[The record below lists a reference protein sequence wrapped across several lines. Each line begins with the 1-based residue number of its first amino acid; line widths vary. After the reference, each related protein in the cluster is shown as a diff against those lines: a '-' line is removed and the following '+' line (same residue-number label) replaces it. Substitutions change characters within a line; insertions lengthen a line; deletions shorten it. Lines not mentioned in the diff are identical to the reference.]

1 MQFKLTKPRP
11 SPPHSLLSCLACA
24 AATAAST
31 LPSVSGFAC
40 RCQALKLNTFL
51 WLIRSVERGKQKS
64 FCYFCCY
71 CCVKRFSVAYFCAP
85 GRSSCGF
92 SRILLSHPPPP
103 PLIFLRLHNFQRIFA
118 GFYFAWFTL
127 IFQPPSPDVLPSSL
141 SLLFTSNV
149 THSSSRLSL
158 SLTLFACLSVCV
170 CVRVQVYASC
180 FARFCSFI
188 THLTHKSNM
197 CKCFH
202 FICTL
207 IHIKYFRCL
216 LCIAH
221 EASTRNRGKSSS
233 SSSNI
238 TRAELSSRRSFSF
251 LFVRVNEV
259 EKRVKYATNS
269 SRWLPCNTHSTSSLR
284 HFTLTSPTHL
294 SSCFSYY
301 IQFGF
306 ASSPIFVFG
315 CLPIPFDECLTLWR
329 GLSFYFVWILLA

>member
-1 MQFKLTKPRP
+1 MAYTQRGAWETEI
-11 SPPHSLLSCLACA
+11 LLLFLLLLLCKALFCCILLCA
-24 AATAAST
+24 
-31 LPSVSGFAC
+31 G
-40 RCQALKLNTFL
+40 ALKL
-51 WLIRSVERGKQKS
+51 WL
-64 FCYFCCY
+64 F
-71 CCVKRFSVAYFCAP
+71 
-85 GRSSCGF
+85 
-92 SRILLSHPPPP
+92 SHPFVTSPH
-103 PLIFLRLHNFQRIFA
+103 PLISFRLHNFQRIFA

-207 IHIKYFRCL
+207 KHIKYFRCL

-221 EASTRNRGKSSS
+221 EASTRNRGKS

-284 HFTLTSPTHL
+284 HFTLTSL
-294 SSCFSYY
+294 LLFLLLYSVWFRFFSY
-301 IQFGF
+301 FCF
-306 ASSPIFVFG
+306 
-315 CLPIPFDECLTLWR
+315 W
-329 GLSFYFVWILLA
+329 LLANPVWRVPDTLAGLVILFCVNIIGLTGRRPQCGRMGREMFEEFL

>member
-1 MQFKLTKPRP
+1 MRLHLMQFKLTKPRP

-24 AATAAST
+24 AATATSS

-64 FCYFCCY
+64 FCYFCFY

-92 SRILLSHPPPP
+92 SRILLSHPPLP
-103 PLIFLRLHNFQRIFA
+103 PLISLRLHNFQRIFA

-170 CVRVQVYASC
+170 WECASVCV
-180 FARFCSFI
+180 
-188 THLTHKSNM
+188 
-197 CKCFH
+197 CKC
-202 FICTL
+202 TL
-207 IHIKYFRCL
+207 AVLPAFVVLSHTWPINQTCVNVFTLY
-216 LCIAH
+216 AH
-221 EASTRNRGKSSS
+221 SYI
-233 SSSNI
+233 SNI
-238 TRAELSSRRSFSF
+238 FAAF
-251 LFVRVNEV
+251 
-259 EKRVKYATNS
+259 YA
-269 SRWLPCNTHSTSSLR
+269 
-284 HFTLTSPTHL
+284 
-294 SSCFSYY
+294 
-301 IQFGF
+301 
-306 ASSPIFVFG
+306 
-315 CLPIPFDECLTLWR
+315 
-329 GLSFYFVWILLA
+329 